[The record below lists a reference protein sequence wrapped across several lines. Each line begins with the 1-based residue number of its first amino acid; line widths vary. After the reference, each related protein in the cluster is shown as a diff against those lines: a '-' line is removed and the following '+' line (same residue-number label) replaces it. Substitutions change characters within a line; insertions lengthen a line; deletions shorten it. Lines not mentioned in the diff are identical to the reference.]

1 MCPGTKQKGKFK
13 LLDSRLDDGRFEG
26 NLQSHEP
33 HSSALEVKLK
43 STQCGGIEAGMSAV
57 GC

>member
-1 MCPGTKQKGKFK
+1 MCPGTKEKFK

>member
-1 MCPGTKQKGKFK
+1 MCPAAKQKGTFIFK
-13 LLDSRLDDGRFEG
+13 VGGRFED

-43 STQCGGIEAGMSAV
+43 SAQSGGIDAGMSAV
-57 GC
+57 GS